1 MPPLDA
7 SPWEFIVS
15 FNMYDCVALCAAIPS
30 LRYRLFSDDAE
41 HEYDAGTAINTIFGQ
56 SEALSGVRRPK
67 ELRQLIH
74 AASLAGLSSMPE
86 PYPMLIFTGDKSTE
100 HSRSAFC
107 MLTTPSNLRYL
118 FCALWNFDEPHI
130 CQTLRT

>member
-15 FNMYDCVALCAAIPS
+15 FNMYDCVALIAAIPS

-74 AASLAGLSSMPE
+74 AASLAGLSSTPE
-86 PYPMLIFTGDKSTE
+86 PYPMLIFTGDGAHPRVLDHQRIPCCRTHPPCS
-100 HSRSAFC
+100 
-107 MLTTPSNLRYL
+107 P
-118 FCALWNFDEPHI
+118 ALHLLDG
-130 CQTLRT
+130 